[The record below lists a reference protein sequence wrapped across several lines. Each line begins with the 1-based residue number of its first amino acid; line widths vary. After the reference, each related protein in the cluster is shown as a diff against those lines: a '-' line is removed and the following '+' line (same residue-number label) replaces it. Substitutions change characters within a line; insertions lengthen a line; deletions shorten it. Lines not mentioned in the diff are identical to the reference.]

1 MKTPVHLLISL
12 IIAVAFYPLH
22 SWKVVFIIVG
32 GVLIDIDHY
41 FWYVYKYKELSIIKS
56 YKFYIKNINENNF
69 SNVFGILLA
78 FHTIE
83 FLLLMLALSFYNQ
96 FVLIFTIG
104 LLSHYVLDLIYLCFI
119 PKRLIVNHSI
129 IYWVFKNKIQK
140 V

>member
-1 MKTPVHLLISL
+1 MKTSVHLWVSL
-12 IIAVAFYPLH
+12 IIAAAFYPLY

-41 FWYVYKYKELSIIKS
+41 FWYVYKYQDLSIIKS
-56 YKFYIKNINENNF
+56 YKFYIKNVNENNF
-69 SNVFGILLA
+69 SNVIGILLV

-83 FLLLMLALSFYNQ
+83 FLLLMLVLSLYNQ
-96 FVLIFTIG
+96 FALIFTIG
-104 LLSHYVLDLIYLCFI
+104 LLSHYVLDLIYLYFI
-119 PKRLIVNHSI
+119 PRRFIVNHSL